1 MALPQAQLTA
11 ETIAQALAQLIG
23 RGRSECTN
31 AMLSVALPQAPL
43 NAVTIA
49 HARAAHRLQSSEY
62 TNAMLSVASP
72 QAQLTAVAIIPTRA
86 ARWRLVSCGSLAAV
100 GTAYDDNAIGGL
112 VEDNA
117 HGCDDKQACVAHRAA
132 MPSLWRSAHS
142 LFRSNNVWRY
152 AATVE
157 LSSQFIQVK

>member
-1 MALPQAQLTA
+1 MTYTSGILVS
-11 ETIAQALAQLIG
+11 ILAQLIG
-23 RGRSECTN
+23 CSRSEW
-31 AMLSVALPQAPL
+31 LSVAL
-43 NAVTIA
+43 
-49 HARAAHRLQSSEY
+49 
-62 TNAMLSVASP
+62 P

-86 ARWRLVSCGSLAAV
+86 ACWRLVSCGSLAAV

-157 LSSQFIQVK
+157 LSSQFIATIAQARASHQPKSE